1 MKSLLINNIVDSILL
16 KYKEGQDFFSNLDLS
31 FRNKKVMDILLA
43 SVPDKYKIITSGSFG
58 RKLSK
63 IYPHKVTLLLPGNL
77 RHMLK
82 YDLIKQRKQIKKQDY
97 IFLDDS
103 YYSGRTVNV
112 VRKALEEQQ
121 GNLVKTY
128 VLYDGKKTKDKD
140 IKYFYRYFDNHF

>member
-1 MKSLLINNIVDSILL
+1 MKSQIITNIVDSVLL
-16 KYKEGQDFFSNLDLS
+16 KYKEGQDFFSNLDFS
-31 FRNKKVMDILLA
+31 FRNKRVMDILLA
-43 SVPDKYKIITSGSFG
+43 SIPNKYKIVTSGSFG

-63 IYPHKVTLLLPGNL
+63 IYPHKVDLLLPGNL
-77 RHMLK
+77 RHMSK
-82 YDLIKQRKQIKKQDY
+82 YDLSAQRKQIKKHDY

-112 VRKALEEQQ
+112 VRNAIEEQQ

-140 IKYFYRYFDNHF
+140 VEYFYRYFDNHF

>member
-1 MKSLLINNIVDSILL
+1 MKSVIINNIIDSVLL

-31 FRNKKVMDILLA
+31 FRNKKVYDILLA
-43 SVPDKYKIITSGSFG
+43 SCPAKYKIIVSGSFG
-58 RKLSK
+58 KKLYN
-63 IYPHKVTLLLPGNL
+63 IYPHRVDLLLPGNL
-77 RHMLK
+77 RHIGK
-82 YDLIKQRKQIKKQDY
+82 YDLIKKRKLIKNQDY

-128 VLYDGKKTKDKD
+128 VIYDGKKNKDKD
-140 IKYFYRYFDNHF
+140 IEYFYRYFDNHF